1 MLGQDTSVK
10 NTFSE
15 NEQLEFHIPLC
26 KQFSESLINSKEL
39 RKLDTLF
46 ASIIVRIL
54 FFLLLH
60 SLANPFLFS
69 SAPLMR
75 LKVYII
81 FLSRKVNLCIVIS
94 TEG

>member
-10 NTFSE
+10 NTFLES
-15 NEQLEFHIPLC
+15 EQLEFHIPLC
-26 KQFSESLINSKEL
+26 KQFSESLINSEEL

-60 SLANPFLFS
+60 NLANPFLFS